1 MQVCSDIIRTYV
13 FRYDMWIFQDALFA
27 AIAAIGFAAISNPP
41 RNAYAYCAAIAA
53 TGHSVRYLIMQPGV
67 FALPIVPASA
77 LAAFLVGCMA
87 VLLSPRAKVPAE
99 TFLFPSLLPMIPGIY
114 AYKAFGGIVM
124 CLGQAGEDSF
134 MHSLYLFASNG
145 MTCFFII
152 LVMVVGAT
160 MPIFLMK
167 RVSFR
172 ATRRL

>member
-1 MQVCSDIIRTYV
+1 
-13 FRYDMWIFQDALFA
+13 
-27 AIAAIGFAAISNPP
+27 
-41 RNAYAYCAAIAA
+41 
-53 TGHSVRYLIMQPGV
+53 
-67 FALPIVPASA
+67 
-77 LAAFLVGCMA
+77 
-87 VLLSPRAKVPAE
+87 
-99 TFLFPSLLPMIPGIY
+99 
-114 AYKAFGGIVM
+114 M

>member
-1 MQVCSDIIRTYV
+1 
-13 FRYDMWIFQDALFA
+13 
-27 AIAAIGFAAISNPP
+27 
-41 RNAYAYCAAIAA
+41 
-53 TGHSVRYLIMQPGV
+53 
-67 FALPIVPASA
+67 
-77 LAAFLVGCMA
+77 MA

>member
-1 MQVCSDIIRTYV
+1 M
-13 FRYDMWIFQDALFA
+13 FFDMICGFFQDALFA

-53 TGHSVRYLIMQPGV
+53 TGHSVRYLIMQP
-67 FALPIVPASA
+67 
-77 LAAFLVGCMA
+77 

-152 LVMVVGAT
+152 LGMVVGAT